1 MRIEA
6 GPHRVVFRVIPKPQY
21 TQRTMIVS
29 DRSDRRSRL
38 TTVDDTCGAMVVVLG
53 LQQLWSNA
61 KSNRRGLIIY
71 LNTFYLIKP

>member
-29 DRSDRRSRL
+29 DRFRPSQSVNNSWRHLWCNGGRARF
-38 TTVDDTCGAMVVVLG
+38 TAAVV
-53 LQQLWSNA
+53 
-61 KSNRRGLIIY
+61 
-71 LNTFYLIKP
+71 